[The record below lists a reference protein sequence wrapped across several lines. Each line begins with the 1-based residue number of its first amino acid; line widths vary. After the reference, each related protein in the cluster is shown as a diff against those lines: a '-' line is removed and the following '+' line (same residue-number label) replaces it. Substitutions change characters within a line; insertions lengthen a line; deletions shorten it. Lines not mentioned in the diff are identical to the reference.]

1 MTISKHAERRLQ
13 QRAIPGIVLEWLL
26 NYGAHIQQNGS
37 EVIIFD
43 KQSRRG
49 LQRYLGRIY
58 GRIEGFLDAYAVMS
72 PDGTVITV
80 GHRHERINC
89 S

>member
-1 MTISKHAERRLQ
+1 MAISKHAERRLQ
-13 QRAIPGIVLEWLL
+13 QRAIPGIVLQLL
-26 NYGAHIQQNGS
+26 LDYGARIQQNGS

-43 KQSRRG
+43 KQSRRS

-58 GRIEGFLDAYAVMS
+58 ARIEEFLDAYVIMS
-72 PDGTVITV
+72 RDGTVITV
-80 GHRHERINC
+80 GHRYERIDY